1 MYRITVVAMLL
12 GLSAA
17 AQAASEKPVVQMD
30 RQAPVAEQVR
40 KVEKA
45 LDNSEYAEISADDR
59 AQVRQSLE
67 RITLR
72 VGDRQTAQELPPAV
86 QNEVFNDQ
94 ERINTIL
101 TRAHADSRLVC
112 QHTRSHGQQHAQEP
126 LPDRGRTP
134 PDRGKGQG
142 AAQRPAQLQD
152 ALPAACRALTDG
164 HRTPCRPSLVGASA
178 RS

>member
-45 LDNSEYAEISADDR
+45 LDNGEYAEISADDR

-112 QHTRSHGQQHAQEP
+112 QHTRSTGSNMPKSRCLTVAERRRIEEKGKALLNDERSYKTLSP
-126 LPDRGRTP
+126 PPAGR
-134 PDRGKGQG
+134 
-142 AAQRPAQLQD
+142 
-152 ALPAACRALTDG
+152 
-164 HRTPCRPSLVGASA
+164 
-178 RS
+178 

>member
-1 MYRITVVAMLL
+1 MYRITTVALLL

-45 LDNSEYAEISADDR
+45 LDNGEYAEISADDR

-112 QHTRSHGQQHAQEP
+112 QHTRTTGSNMPKSRCLTVAERRRIEEKGKALLNDQRSYRTLSPPPA
-126 LPDRGRTP
+126 GR
-134 PDRGKGQG
+134 
-142 AAQRPAQLQD
+142 
-152 ALPAACRALTDG
+152 
-164 HRTPCRPSLVGASA
+164 
-178 RS
+178 

>member
-1 MYRITVVAMLL
+1 MVAMLL

-45 LDNSEYAEISADDR
+45 LDNGEYAEISADDR

-112 QHTRSHGQQHAQEP
+112 QHTRSTGSNMPKSRCLTVAERRRIEEKGKALLNDQRSYRTLSPPPA
-126 LPDRGRTP
+126 GR
-134 PDRGKGQG
+134 
-142 AAQRPAQLQD
+142 
-152 ALPAACRALTDG
+152 
-164 HRTPCRPSLVGASA
+164 
-178 RS
+178 